1 MPTSVYTNFVA
12 DPSGWLQTE
21 ITKAVTPDW
30 YSAVPSSALSVLSSV
45 GNEEIAII
53 SKDVTG
59 PAPTN
64 VAKIAGAA
72 LAAGA
77 AALAV
82 L

>member
-1 MPTSVYTNFVA
+1 MPTSIYRNLEN
-12 DPSGWLQTE
+12 DPTAWLQSE
-21 ITKAVTPDW
+21 ITKTGTQDW
-30 YSAVPSSALSVLSSV
+30 YSAVPSSALGVLSSV

-64 VAKIAGAA
+64 VARIAGAA

>member
-1 MPTSVYTNFVA
+1 M
-12 DPSGWLQTE
+12 
-21 ITKAVTPDW
+21 
-30 YSAVPSSALSVLSSV
+30 LSSV
-45 GNEEIAII
+45 GREEVSIV